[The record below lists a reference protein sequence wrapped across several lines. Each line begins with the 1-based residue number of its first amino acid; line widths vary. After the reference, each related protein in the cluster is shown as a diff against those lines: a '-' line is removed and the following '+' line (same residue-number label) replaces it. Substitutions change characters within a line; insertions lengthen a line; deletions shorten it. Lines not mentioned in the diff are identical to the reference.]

1 MSLKSSYSEY
11 ACTCNAP
18 LSCEKPL
25 ETALQMRGAK
35 FCLECGFPAT
45 LSIHTE
51 IKGRRGNY
59 KITEYL
65 GVRNLGR
72 LYAGIQLKNRDP
84 VIIKEYLLPLQS
96 FNQDEAL
103 ERKETFKRI
112 AGLNLADGREQNF
125 RLIQTWEAI
134 ADEKGER
141 CYLITKDTV
150 PSETLNQYLI
160 NRGGMKAPLVREFL
174 IQALQTLTFL
184 HTQKLSFPSGQ
195 VQKGLEHG
203 NINLDSVLIKEQS
216 NKQFFTTFFCDLAKW
231 ENLFIPPKTPQ
242 PPRNTYKQDL
252 ESLGLLAFYLWLGR
266 TTHPHTGK
274 KIDPAEHELL
284 PNTDNELKKFIYRLL
299 GFDFPFQD
307 AESAREELLN
317 LSAIKPEYQ
326 KQKSGKKK
334 KKKNKK
340 RFLVLVILSGLLT
353 FVLLGGGIWLLFSG
367 QRNPQTAEN
376 TGSDNN
382 FKEFADVP
390 NINPGT
396 FKYTS
401 GKSSNWRSLLGK
413 EPVSEEK
420 LDQLLRK
427 PKPNVNAIF
436 EHIAND
442 NDEISSEINKVRK
455 KEVGFAI
462 TGLVDKKII
471 PDDMKSEII
480 AHDGLLVFVAFRD
493 KKGKLLEALKG
504 KISLEQLRKIY
515 TGEIDNWRE
524 IVPNLNEDI
533 SIKPYFPKEEEAVDK
548 FEQLIFKKN
557 LKKKSEE
564 INTDINLFKDNRK
577 KIKTEDTRT
586 LMNRIRNKIS
596 KSESVGI
603 ISFAFVS
610 KVIDQCTVYPL
621 AITDD
626 NNQTIQP
633 VFYRDQA
640 AEIAMTKPIQPSV
653 DLCNF
658 DPKLHINIEKF
669 ETYPLNYSLYVV
681 YSNDKLERGG
691 PSFANLLETDEGQ
704 CLLKNVYLIPLRNV
718 EDNACE

>member
-1 MSLKSSYSEY
+1 
-11 ACTCNAP
+11 
-18 LSCEKPL
+18 
-25 ETALQMRGAK
+25 MRGAK

-45 LSIHTE
+45 LSVHTE
-51 IKGRRGNY
+51 IKGRKGTY

-65 GVRNLGR
+65 GIRNLGR
-72 LYAGIQLKNRDP
+72 LYAGIQSNNRQP

-125 RLIQTWEAI
+125 RLVQTWEAI

-141 CYLITKDTV
+141 CYLIAKDTEV
-150 PSETLNQYLI
+150 SETLGKYLI
-160 NRGGMKAPLVREFL
+160 NQGGMKAPLVREFL
-174 IQALQTLTFL
+174 LQGLQTLTFL
-184 HTQKLSFPSGQ
+184 HTQKLSFLSGQ

-203 NINLDSVLIKEQS
+203 NINLDSVLIKLQS
-216 NKQFFTTFFCDLAKW
+216 NKQFFTIFFCDLAKW
-231 ENLFIPPKTPQ
+231 ENLFIPPRIPQ
-242 PPRNTYKQDL
+242 PPKKTYKEDL

-266 TTHPHTGK
+266 TTHSQNGR

-307 AESAREELLN
+307 ADSAREELLI

-326 KQKSGKKK
+326 KQRPGKKK
-334 KKKNKK
+334 KKKKKRKK
-340 RFLVLVILSGLLT
+340 RFLVLVILSGLLA
-353 FVLLGGGIWLLFSG
+353 FLLLGGGIWLLFFS
-367 QRNPQTAEN
+367 QRNPGTAKDS
-376 TGSDNN
+376 GSDSN

-390 NINPGT
+390 NINPGK
-396 FKYTS
+396 FEYTS
-401 GKSSNWRSLLGK
+401 GKSSNWRFLLGK
-413 EPVSEEK
+413 EPVSDKK
-420 LDQLLRK
+420 LIQLLRK
-427 PKPNVNAIF
+427 PKPNVDAIF
-436 EHIAND
+436 KHITND
-442 NDEISSEINKVRK
+442 NDEIRSEINKVRNQ
-455 KEVGFAI
+455 EVGFAI

-471 PDDMKSEII
+471 PNDMKSEII

-493 KKGKLLEALKG
+493 NKSELLEALKG

-524 IVPNLNEDI
+524 IVPNLNENI
-533 SIKPYFPKEEEAVDK
+533 PIEPYFPKEEEAVDK

-557 LKKKSEE
+557 LKTKSEE
-564 INTDINLFKDNRK
+564 INTGRNLFKDNRK
-577 KIKTEDTRT
+577 KIETEDTRR
-586 LMNRIRNKIS
+586 LMNRIRNEIS
-596 KSESVGI
+596 KSQNVGI

-633 VFYRDQA
+633 VFYPDQA

-653 DLCNF
+653 DLCRISTM
-658 DPKLHINIEKF
+658 LHINIDKF
-669 ETYPLNYSLYVV
+669 ETYPLKYSQYVV
-681 YSNDKLERGG
+681 YSNDRLERGG

-704 CLLKNVYLIPLRNV
+704 CLLKNLHLIPLRNV